1 MMTSRTPLCYC
12 RAEQLSGRIQHTLI
26 GQAITERQ
34 VRAHVQE
41 ALQHGFDAAIVPP
54 CWVWAARDEVRGSV
68 ARIGSIV
75 DYPNG
80 SGTTSARVAEV
91 KALVDAGVDELD
103 ATINVGF
110 LLSSRLPEF
119 IADVAAVVGAAS
131 PSA

>member
-1 MMTSRTPLCYC
+1 MRPDSLIDPAMVPDADQAGATHPALVLPP
-12 RAEQLSGRIQHTLI
+12 AQLAGRIQHTLI
-26 GQAITERQ
+26 GQAITDRQ
-34 VRAHVQE
+34 VRDHVAE
-41 ALQHGFDAAIVPP
+41 TLEHGFDAAIVPP

-80 SGTTSARVAEV
+80 SAITASRVAEV

-110 LLSSRLPEF
+110 LLSS
-119 IADVAAVVGAAS
+119 
-131 PSA
+131 